1 MKRLAIKADDKN
13 AACAVEN
20 SRRGWENPPKAC
32 DFFIVLICKKTVR
45 AFRMDRH
52 KKNRGLSTAVFCKLI
67 AGRVADPAHS
77 GQAALP

>member
-32 DFFIVLICKKTVR
+32 DFFIVLICKKPGGRFEWT
-45 AFRMDRH
+45 DI
-52 KKNRGLSTAVFCKLI
+52 KKNRGLSTAVFCKLV
-67 AGRVADPAHS
+67 AGRVANPAHS